1 VKLSCVGEL
10 NTSFILAASVRM
22 GPAPDQPDFVPLISE
37 AAKHV
42 KIALVLGDAGFDSEK
57 NHAICQDLE
66 IRECVIKIN
75 RGNRGR
81 KWPTTPLRRA
91 MRKCFSAKKPVYHR
105 RALIETTHSRHKR
118 RYGSI
123 LPARSEAKQLALA
136 QLRILLHNLAIL
148 RRAC

>member
-1 VKLSCVGEL
+1 
-10 NTSFILAASVRM
+10 M
-22 GPAPDQPDFVPLISE
+22 GPFPDSPDFIPLVS
-37 AAKHV
+37 AAAERV
-42 KIALVLGDAGFDSEK
+42 KIALVLGDAGFDAEK
-57 NHAICQDLE
+57 NHELCQRLGTDC
-66 IRECVIKIN
+66 IIKIN
-75 RGNRGR
+75 RANRGR

-123 LPARSEAKQLALA
+123 LPARSEGKQLAIA